1 MFVAYNSSTT
11 NPDLLRNI
19 VAPGIADNVSVI
31 SAFYRLKS
39 PFALQ
44 FTTFH
49 PDTEDQT
56 FLFTSMSPD
65 NIIYCSSS
73 ASEVRQYLSGD
84 LHQHDFFEL
93 LFVVDGTL
101 YQNIE
106 NRRHLYIPG
115 SCCLLNKNVRH
126 TEEYSTDFRVI
137 FFQFS
142 DHFIKEIFSAL
153 SMNYFKAER
162 DHKQTQMEQF
172 LQQNLLN
179 PGHTWKNYID
189 FIPTN
194 DADWTVQNVHS
205 IFEQITRELLSPQ
218 FGSSAAI
225 TSLFFKLFHL
235 LDQPKYYQ
243 TSPVKIGTDSENLL
257 FQKITRLME
266 KSNGRMSRH
275 EHESSL
281 HYSGDYL
288 NKIVKKYTGLAIF
301 DYGMTFCM
309 KRASSLLQYS
319 NMTISEIARQL
330 GFSNRTHFYKVFQNT
345 FSLTPSEY
353 RRVYRTARK

>member
-1 MFVAYNSSTT
+1 MNPSSIDTLKNNFFEIQNVNSSFNQYYHLTSPYNAVIET
-11 NPDLLRNI
+11 YRSDLDQ
-19 VAPGIADNVSVI
+19 PYFKI
-31 SAFYRLKS
+31 SSFS
-39 PFALQ
+39 PEHTSHSLIDA
-44 FTTFH
+44 
-49 PDTEDQT
+49 TE
-56 FLFTSMSPD
+56 LLEKMKNRP
-65 NIIYCSSS
+65 
-73 ASEVRQYLSGD
+73 

-275 EHESSL
+275 ELESSL